1 MMTKISILVTFLVLV
16 LLPAVVS
23 GDIGKEI
30 ASFMDKHGIPE
41 EMVVLCISALPIVE
55 LRGAIPIAIFTFD
68 FPWAKSYIISVLG
81 NLIPV
86 VPILLLLESVAK
98 FSRKYRVFD
107 KFFEW
112 LFLRTEKKGKIVE
125 EYETIGLMLFVSIPL
140 PITGAWTGCVAAVL
154 FALKKRYSLIAITLG
169 VLIAGCIVTTFCLLG
184 KVGGVLAGIALLALA
199 TSAVIGSFKRGK

>member
-1 MMTKISILVTFLVLV
+1 MIKISILLIFLVLMF
-16 LLPAVVS
+16 LPPVVS
-23 GDIGKEI
+23 ADIGKDI
-30 ASFMDKHGIPE
+30 ASFMDRNGIPA
-41 EMVVLCISALPIVE
+41 EMVVLCISTLPIIE

-98 FSRKYRVFD
+98 FLRRYRVFD

-112 LFLRTEKKGKIVE
+112 FFLRTKKKGKIVE

-154 FALKKRYSLIAITLG
+154 FALRKRYSLIAITLG
-169 VLIAGCIVTTFCLLG
+169 VLIAGCIVTTLCLLG
-184 KVGGVLAGIALLALA
+184 KLGGVIAGVVLLVIA
-199 TSAVIGSFKRGK
+199 TSAVIGSFKERK